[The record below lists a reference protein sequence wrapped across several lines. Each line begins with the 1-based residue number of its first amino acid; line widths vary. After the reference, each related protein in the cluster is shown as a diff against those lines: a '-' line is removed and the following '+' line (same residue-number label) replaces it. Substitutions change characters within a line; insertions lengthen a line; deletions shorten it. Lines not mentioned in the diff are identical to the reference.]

1 MTRSAKTPKTS
12 WKTGSIAALIIVLI
26 SCVPLLFAIP
36 LGDWQSHVQDLK
48 ARVDALGD
56 AAPLV
61 FTAVTTLSIA
71 LGAPRLIFCA
81 LGGLLFGFAW
91 GFALSQLGTMI
102 GEYATFLF
110 ARWTARTYLL
120 EKFPRLRSL
129 STRMQGTGWWSVVL
143 VRQMPISG
151 LYNDF
156 LLGLSPVSHRDFW
169 IGSALGFLPLGV
181 TASLIGAGMMQADL
195 AELGRY
201 LALAAVSFFLL
212 NASWNWVVGQAR
224 KQQAS

>member
-1 MTRSAKTPKTS
+1 MTRSTKTP
-12 WKTGSIAALIIVLI
+12 WKTVAISLLIVLLVG
-26 SCVPLLFAIP
+26 SVPLLFAIP
-36 LGDWQSHVQDLK
+36 LDGWQSHVQDLK
-48 ARVDALGD
+48 ARFDALGES
-56 AAPLV
+56 APLV
-61 FTAVTTLSIA
+61 FTLITTVSIA
-71 LGAPRLIFCA
+71 FGAPRLIFCA

-110 ARWTARTYLL
+110 ARWTARAYLL

-212 NASWNWVVGQAR
+212 NASWNWVVSQAR